1 VRCRTIPM
9 VTPRQPR
16 LLRLDDRDPHR
27 VCGVVRN
34 WVWLHSIA
42 AGRWRRRRFMRIAR
56 FIRVVCAV
64 LACGCAAA
72 PPAPTSPA
80 PSGSRPSPLI
90 LEKNEGERR
99 VFRGWPGHPDPGST
113 FVLKVDPK
121 NGGSSHLVFLT
132 EDLSPGESIP
142 RAGYFLHPHV
152 Q

>member
-72 PPAPTSPA
+72 PVLATFSIRTS
-80 PSGSRPSPLI
+80 SSQG
-90 LEKNEGERR
+90 GCQRR
-99 VFRGWPGHPDPGST
+99 
-113 FVLKVDPK
+113 
-121 NGGSSHLVFLT
+121 
-132 EDLSPGESIP
+132 
-142 RAGYFLHPHV
+142 
-152 Q
+152 